1 MFRRLVVVGAT
12 SSEGWLMAAMCC
24 TSWWTGRRRRN
35 SATSRGTPTDSAC
48 RCMPVR
54 IAEGYAGRDEFLHLI
69 AQNEVS
75 IVTNASIC
83 VFVCLSLC
91 PRAYLRNSPV
101 HIPILHR
108 CVEYTL
114 AERYQTDR
122 RCTEKSHKVG
132 PWSDDLLWRNFPSTQ
147 CRNCSRDTD
156 HAHLGNS
163 SLITRLKL
171 RMADPCTKFEVS
183 SVSCC
188 GDFT

>member
-48 RCMPVR
+48 RCMLVR

-83 VFVCLSLC
+83 VFVCLSVREHISGTHQSTYRYCIDVWNTHL
-91 PRAYLRNSPV
+91 PKDIKLIEGVQRRATKLV
-101 HIPILHR
+101 H
-108 CVEYTL
+108 
-114 AERYQTDR
+114 
-122 RCTEKSHKVG
+122 G
-132 PWSDDLLWRNFPSTQ
+132 PT
-147 CRNCSRDTD
+147 T
-156 HAHLGNS
+156 
-163 SLITRLKL
+163 
-171 RMADPCTKFEVS
+171 
-183 SVSCC
+183 CC
-188 GDFT
+188 GEIFQVHNVEIAHVTLTTPT